1 MAQRI
6 SLPRICIALGFP
18 DTETLLAQAR
28 KEYDAGERFFE
39 FRIDYLP
46 SPEHGVAAIR
56 KFLSRHP
63 DCTILATCRRHQ
75 NHGKYNGS
83 VEEQVRV
90 LEATIDAGARA
101 VDIEIESAE
110 NCADRLQSLR

>member
-1 MAQRI
+1 MLFWRRMAQRI
-6 SLPRICIALGFP
+6 SLPRVCIALGFP
-18 DTETLLAQAR
+18 TVEALLAQAR

-39 FRIDYLP
+39 VRLDYLP
-46 SPEHGVAAIR
+46 VPDQGIAAIR

-90 LEATIDAGARA
+90 LDAAIEAGARA
-101 VDIEIESAE
+101 VDIEVESAE
-110 NCADRLQSLR
+110 